1 MLNYFLETASFL
13 PHGFCLLWRPDLV
26 ALHVVSD
33 LSIGLAYFSRAI
45 QFWAGLAET
54 LVERVRHAVFIVKRV

>member
-1 MLNYFLETASFL
+1 MLDYILSSASFL

-33 LSIGLAYFSRAI
+33 LKDPLILYGGKGFGDYARL
-45 QFWAGLAET
+45 L
-54 LVERVRHAVFIVKRV
+54 